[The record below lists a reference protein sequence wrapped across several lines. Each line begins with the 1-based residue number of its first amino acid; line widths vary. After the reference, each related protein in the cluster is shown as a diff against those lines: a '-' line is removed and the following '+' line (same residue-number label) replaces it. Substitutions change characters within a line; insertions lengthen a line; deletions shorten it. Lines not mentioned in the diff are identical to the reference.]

1 MSTGEKYLWAAYLV
15 VFAAVL
21 LYVVLISL
29 KVGRLERE
37 LDRARASWRGSGRA
51 AVAELLVWPALLAY
65 GEAAVAYA
73 GNARR
78 PGSLGRLATW
88 GVRLGWLAQ
97 TALLVVQATD
107 ADGFPWSTWAGSL
120 NLFVWLVVSAYL
132 IWGCSPRYRL
142 LGLGVMPLAAAL
154 LAISYA
160 AGGTDDAAG
169 AAWGDV
175 VLVLHIALMLVSFAG
190 FTVAGG
196 LAALELWQERE
207 LKSHPA
213 PGSCGSGCPS
223 LVALDRLT
231 VTTVAVSLAALTAGI
246 VAGPRAASGSRPRR
260 PDRGHRRPLVAR
272 RVRPLSR
279 VARRPPRACRRAHA
293 RRRRRRH
300 RPPTRAPVRPRRMK
314 LLVVGTSHR
323 LAPVEVRERVALD
336 GEGEAALA
344 QRLRRERRGG
354 VPLDVQPHR
363 ALPRCRGRGR
373 RR

>member
-1 MSTGEKYLWAAYLV
+1 M
-15 VFAAVL
+15 
-21 LYVVLISL
+21 
-29 KVGRLERE
+29 
-37 LDRARASWRGSGRA
+37 
-51 AVAELLVWPALLAY
+51 AELLVWPALIAY

-107 ADGFPWSTWAGSL
+107 AEGFPWSTWAGSL

-142 LGLGVMPLAAAL
+142 LGLGVMPLAASL

-160 AGGTDDAAG
+160 AGGTAEAAG
-169 AAWGDV
+169 AAWSDV
-175 VLVLHIALMLVSFAG
+175 VLVLHIGFVLVAFAG

-213 PGSCGSGCPS
+213 GLLRLRVPS

-231 VTTVAVSLAALTAGI
+231 VTTVGVSLAALTAGI
-246 VAGPRAASGSRPRR
+246 VPGLARL
-260 PDRGHRRPLVAR
+260 PDRGLDVLVAGTVVLWALGASVLYL
-272 RVRPLSR
+272 RVR
-279 VARRPPRACRRAHA
+279 AGRRE
-293 RRRRRRH
+293 
-300 RPPTRAPVRPRRMK
+300 
-314 LLVVGTSHR
+314 
-323 LAPVEVRERVALD
+323 LA
-336 GEGEAALA
+336 AALA
-344 QRLRRERRGG
+344 LGG
-354 VPLDVQPHR
+354 VAAVIVLQLGLLFAHV
-363 ALPRCRGRGR
+363 A
-373 RR
+373 

>member
-1 MSTGEKYLWAAYLV
+1 
-15 VFAAVL
+15 
-21 LYVVLISL
+21 
-29 KVGRLERE
+29 
-37 LDRARASWRGSGRA
+37 
-51 AVAELLVWPALLAY
+51 VAELLVWPALIAY

-78 PGSLGRLATW
+78 PGALGRLGTW

-107 ADGFPWSTWAGSL
+107 AGGFPWSTWAGSL

-142 LGLGVMPLAAAL
+142 LGLGVMPLAASL

-160 AGGTDDAAG
+160 AGGTEEASG

-175 VLVLHIALMLVSFAG
+175 VLVLHVGLVLVAFAG

-213 PGSCGSGCPS
+213 GLLRLRVPS

-231 VTTVAVSLAALTAGI
+231 VTTVGVSLAALTAGI
-246 VAGPRAASGSRPRR
+246 VPGLARL
-260 PDRGHRRPLVAR
+260 PDRGLDVLVAGTVVLWALGASVLYL
-272 RVRPLSR
+272 RVR
-279 VARRPPRACRRAHA
+279 A
-293 RRRRRRH
+293 
-300 RPPTRAPVRPRRMK
+300 
-314 LLVVGTSHR
+314 G
-323 LAPVEVRERVALD
+323 
-336 GEGEAALA
+336 
-344 QRLRRERRGG
+344 RRELAAVLAIGG
-354 VPLDVQPHR
+354 VAAVIVLQLGLLFAHV
-363 ALPRCRGRGR
+363 A
-373 RR
+373 

>member
-1 MSTGEKYLWAAYLV
+1 
-15 VFAAVL
+15 
-21 LYVVLISL
+21 
-29 KVGRLERE
+29 
-37 LDRARASWRGSGRA
+37 
-51 AVAELLVWPALLAY
+51 VAELLVWPALIAY

-107 ADGFPWSTWAGSL
+107 ANGFPWSTWAGSL

-142 LGLGVMPLAAAL
+142 LGLGVMPLAASL

-160 AGGTDDAAG
+160 AGGTEEADG

-175 VLVLHIALMLVSFAG
+175 VLLLHIGFVLVAFAG

-213 PGSCGSGCPS
+213 GLLRLRVPS

-231 VTTVAVSLAALTAGI
+231 VTTVGVSLAALTAGI
-246 VAGPRAASGSRPRR
+246 VPGLARL
-260 PDRGHRRPLVAR
+260 PDRGLDVLVAGTVVLWALGASVLYL
-272 RVRPLSR
+272 RVR
-279 VARRPPRACRRAHA
+279 A
-293 RRRRRRH
+293 
-300 RPPTRAPVRPRRMK
+300 
-314 LLVVGTSHR
+314 G
-323 LAPVEVRERVALD
+323 
-336 GEGEAALA
+336 
-344 QRLRRERRGG
+344 RRELAAVLALGG
-354 VPLDVQPHR
+354 VAAVIVLQLGLLFAHV
-363 ALPRCRGRGR
+363 A
-373 RR
+373 

>member
-1 MSTGEKYLWAAYLV
+1 
-15 VFAAVL
+15 
-21 LYVVLISL
+21 
-29 KVGRLERE
+29 
-37 LDRARASWRGSGRA
+37 
-51 AVAELLVWPALLAY
+51 VAELLVWPALIAY

-78 PGSLGRLATW
+78 PGALGRLGTW

-107 ADGFPWSTWAGSL
+107 AGGFPWSTWAGSL

-142 LGLGVMPLAAAL
+142 LGLGVMPLAASL

-160 AGGTDDAAG
+160 AGGTEEASG

-175 VLVLHIALMLVSFAG
+175 VLVLHVGLVLVAFAG

-213 PGSCGSGCPS
+213 GLLRLRVPS

-231 VTTVAVSLAALTAGI
+231 VTTVGVSLAALTAGI
-246 VAGPRAASGSRPRR
+246 VPGLARL
-260 PDRGHRRPLVAR
+260 PDRGLDVLVAGTVVLWALGASVLYL
-272 RVRPLSR
+272 RVR
-279 VARRPPRACRRAHA
+279 A
-293 RRRRRRH
+293 
-300 RPPTRAPVRPRRMK
+300 
-314 LLVVGTSHR
+314 G
-323 LAPVEVRERVALD
+323 
-336 GEGEAALA
+336 
-344 QRLRRERRGG
+344 RRELAAVIAIGG
-354 VPLDVQPHR
+354 VAAVIVLQLGLLFAHV
-363 ALPRCRGRGR
+363 A
-373 RR
+373 

>member
-1 MSTGEKYLWAAYLV
+1 
-15 VFAAVL
+15 
-21 LYVVLISL
+21 
-29 KVGRLERE
+29 
-37 LDRARASWRGSGRA
+37 
-51 AVAELLVWPALLAY
+51 VAELLVWPTLIAY

-97 TALLVVQATD
+97 TALLVVQATA

-142 LGLGVMPLAAAL
+142 LGLGVMPLAASL

-160 AGGTDDAAG
+160 AGGTEESGG

-175 VLVLHIALMLVSFAG
+175 VLVLHIAFVLVAFAG

-213 PGSCGSGCPS
+213 GLLRLRVPS

-231 VTTVAVSLAALTAGI
+231 VTTVGVSLAVLTAGI
-246 VAGPRAASGSRPRR
+246 VPGLARL
-260 PDRGHRRPLVAR
+260 PDRGLDVLVAGTVVLWALGASVLYL
-272 RVRPLSR
+272 RVR
-279 VARRPPRACRRAHA
+279 A
-293 RRRRRRH
+293 
-300 RPPTRAPVRPRRMK
+300 
-314 LLVVGTSHR
+314 G
-323 LAPVEVRERVALD
+323 
-336 GEGEAALA
+336 
-344 QRLRRERRGG
+344 RRELAAVLALGG
-354 VPLDVQPHR
+354 VAAVIVLQLGLLFAHV
-363 ALPRCRGRGR
+363 A
-373 RR
+373 